1 MANGRSRT
9 VLLLAALA
17 LACAELSSPIT
28 WRDASARDGDALP
41 GRLVLR
47 GDRASF
53 GPDTLAAGA
62 TLPAGA
68 CPGSARVA
76 WAGSSGAERYVV
88 WWAPRADSSAA
99 LLSARSTDGG
109 RSWAPPEPVD
119 TVDRSTT
126 GCHRPPPAV
135 VADSASGYVHVA
147 YSMRAPEGT
156 GIFFSHSMER
166 GHMYHSPVAI
176 MYGDALRDVAIASLG
191 DTVAVAFVQPTRS
204 RSELGVA
211 LSRTMGHI
219 FEERVT
225 VPSSGDA
232 SDPAV
237 ALAPGKIAVAWVQ
250 RAPES
255 APVLMTR
262 VGARAAVT
270 TTR

>member
-1 MANGRSRT
+1 MRT
-9 VLLLAALA
+9 LPTLLLVALA
-17 LACAELSSPIT
+17 ACAELRSPVE
-28 WRDASARDGDALP
+28 WRDARARDADSLP

-47 GDRASF
+47 ADSAAF
-53 GPDTLAAGA
+53 APDTLAAGVS
-62 TLPAGA
+62 LPGGA

-76 WAGSSGAERYVV
+76 WSGGSGVERYVV

-99 LLSARSTDGG
+99 LMSARSTDGG
-109 RSWAPPEPVD
+109 RSWTTVEPVD
-119 TVDRSTT
+119 TVDRSTV
-126 GCHRPPPAV
+126 GCSRPAPAV
-135 VADSASGYVHVA
+135 AADSASGYVHVA

-156 GIFFSHSMER
+156 GVFFSHSMEH

-176 MYGDALRDVAIASLG
+176 MYGDELRQVAIASLG

-237 ALAPGKIAVAWVQ
+237 ALAPGTIAVAWVQ
-250 RAPES
+250 RAPGS
-255 APVLMTR
+255 APVL
-262 VGARAAVT
+262 
-270 TTR
+270 TTRIGERASPSTNR

>member
-1 MANGRSRT
+1 MRIRT
-9 VLLLAALA
+9 TIALLA
-17 LACAELSSPIT
+17 LAGCTALSTPIT
-28 WRDASARDGDALP
+28 WRDASARDADSLP
-41 GRLVLR
+41 GRLLLR
-47 GDRASF
+47 GDSAVF
-53 GPDTLAAGA
+53 VPDTLAEGA

-109 RSWAPPEPVD
+109 RSWAAPEPVD

-126 GCHRPPPAV
+126 GCRRPAPAIA
-135 VADSASGYVHVA
+135 ADSASGYVHVA

-156 GIFFSHSMER
+156 GIFFSHSMEH
-166 GHMYHSPVAI
+166 GHMYHAPVAI
-176 MYGDALRDVAIASLG
+176 MYGDVLREVAIASLG

-204 RSELGVA
+204 RPELGVG

-225 VPSSGDA
+225 VPAASDA

-237 ALAPGKIAVAWVQ
+237 ALAPGTIAVAWVQ

-262 VGARAAVT
+262 VGTRAGA
-270 TTR
+270 TTRP

>member
-1 MANGRSRT
+1 MRSRT
-9 VLLLAALA
+9 TLLLTALA
-17 LACAELSSPIT
+17 GCTALSSPVT
-28 WRDASARDGDALP
+28 WRDASARDGDSLP

-47 GDRASF
+47 GDSAVF
-53 GPDTLAAGA
+53 LADTLAAGVM
-62 TLPAGA
+62 LPPGA

-76 WAGSSGAERYVV
+76 WIGAGGAERYVV

-109 RSWAPPEPVD
+109 RSWAAPEPVD
-119 TVDRSTT
+119 TVDRSRA
-126 GCHRPPPAV
+126 GCDRPPPAIA
-135 VADSASGYVHVA
+135 ADSASGYVHVA

-156 GIFFSHSMER
+156 GIFFSHSMEH

-176 MYGDALRDVAIASLG
+176 MYGDVLRDVAIASLG

-204 RSELGVA
+204 RPELGVA

-219 FEERVT
+219 FEERVS
-225 VPSSGDA
+225 VPGTGDA

-237 ALAPGKIAVAWVQ
+237 ALAPGTIAVAWVQ

-262 VGARAAVT
+262 VGIRAAAT
-270 TTR
+270 TNR